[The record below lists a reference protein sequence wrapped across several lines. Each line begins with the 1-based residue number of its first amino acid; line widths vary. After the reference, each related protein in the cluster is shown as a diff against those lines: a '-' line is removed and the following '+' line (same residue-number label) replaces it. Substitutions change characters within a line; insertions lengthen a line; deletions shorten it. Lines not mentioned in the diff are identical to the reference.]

1 MTPIFKSGDKALVSN
16 YRPVSLTSIVSRIF
30 EGMLGKH
37 MRTHLELNE
46 LISNQQHGFVSAKAC
61 VTNLLECQDI
71 VTYAD
76 SQRLSTDVLYTDFS
90 KAFDKVSH
98 VKLLQKIGSY
108 GFGLKYINWITDFV
122 KNRKQ
127 RVVFGSNY
135 SE

>member
-1 MTPIFKSGDKALVSN
+1 
-16 YRPVSLTSIVSRIF
+16 
-30 EGMLGKH
+30 MLGKQ

-61 VTNLLECQDI
+61 VTNLLACQDI

-98 VKLLQKIGSY
+98 VKLLQKLGSY
-108 GFGLKYINWITDFV
+108 GFGHKYINWKKEFL

-127 RVVFGSNY
+127 RVTLRPNY
-135 SE
+135 SG